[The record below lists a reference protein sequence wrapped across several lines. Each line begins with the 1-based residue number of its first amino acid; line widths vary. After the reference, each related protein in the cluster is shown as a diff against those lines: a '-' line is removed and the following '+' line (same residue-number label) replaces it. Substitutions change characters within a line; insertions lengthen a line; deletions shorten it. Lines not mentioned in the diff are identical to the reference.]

1 MKDRN
6 IICKFY
12 QWHGQ
17 CEKGKKADLTGY
29 CTHCSLYEKTLINQ
43 MSSYFIMQSDE
54 NKQKV
59 EQLME
64 NYPDLWLNEAMCEL
78 GLNKSDFTDT
88 DYKYLTQTYR

>member
-1 MKDRN
+1 MIQPDPRN
-6 IICKFY
+6 YIHITRF
-12 QWHGQ
+12 
-17 CEKGKKADLTGY
+17 D
-29 CTHCSLYEKTLINQ
+29 SPLINQ

-64 NYPDLWLNEAMCEL
+64 NYPDLWLNEAMCKL
-78 GLNKSDFTDT
+78 GLNKSDFTDI